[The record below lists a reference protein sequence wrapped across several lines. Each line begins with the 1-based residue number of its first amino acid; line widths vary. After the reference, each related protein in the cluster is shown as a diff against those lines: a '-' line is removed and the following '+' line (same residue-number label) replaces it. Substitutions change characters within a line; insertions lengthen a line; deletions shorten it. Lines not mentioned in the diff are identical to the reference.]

1 MKKTAAKIYGHVL
14 NPPSDKEL
22 KKAWQQPEIQLPVLW
37 LLGKT
42 GSGKSSIVQ
51 QLTGQS
57 RAEVGNGFRPCT
69 RESSQFDYPPEH
81 PILRFL
87 DTRGL
92 GEIDYDANQD
102 IGALG
107 SKSHALLVVSRIL
120 DGEQSAILN
129 ALKQIRKSAEHIHR
143 SAIIV
148 VHTGADEVADEHD
161 RHRAIETRQQAIESA
176 WGRTIDSCATGFG
189 KRNDS
194 DELNAL
200 GADQLR
206 DLIAQKVPGLSI
218 WLSQS
223 VHRDAELENFEKLK
237 TEVLWY
243 AGTAAAS
250 DAIPLVGL
258 VSVPAIQGKMLHSL
272 AQRYG
277 VEWSARN
284 FSEFTAALGTSFAL
298 RYATSLGARQLAK
311 LVPGYGQVA
320 GSAFAVTVSYAST
333 YALGRA
339 ACSYLYRIKTA
350 APVGSVD
357 LQEVYDGALEQGRKA
372 GREAARKGRK

>member
-1 MKKTAAKIYGHVL
+1 MKNIAAKIYGYVL

-92 GEIDYDANQD
+92 GEIDYDANED
-102 IGALG
+102 FSALG

-120 DGEQSAILN
+120 DSEQSAVLN
-129 ALKQIRKSAEHIHR
+129 ALKQIRKSARHIHR
-143 SAIIV
+143 SAIIA

-161 RHRAIETRQQAIESA
+161 RRRAIETRQQAIESA
-176 WGRTIDSCATGFG
+176 WGGTVESCATGFG
-189 KRNDS
+189 RREDS
-194 DELNAL
+194 DALNDL
-200 GADQLR
+200 GAELLR

-218 WLSQS
+218 WLRKS
-223 VHRDAELENFEKLK
+223 VQRDAELENFEKLK

-298 RYATSLGARQLAK
+298 RYATGLGARQLAK
-311 LVPGYGQVA
+311 LIPGYGQVA

-350 APVGSVD
+350 APLGDGD
-357 LQEVYDGALEQGRKA
+357 LQEVYNSALAQGRRA
-372 GREAARKGRK
+372 GREATRRGSK

>member
-1 MKKTAAKIYGHVL
+1 MKKIAARIYDFVL
-14 NPPSDKEL
+14 NPPSDDEL
-22 KKAWQQPEIQLPVLW
+22 KKAWQHSDIQLPVLW

-69 RESSQFDYPPEH
+69 RESSFFDYPPEH

-92 GEIDYDANQD
+92 GEVDYDAKED
-102 IGALG
+102 IEALG
-107 SKSHALLVVSRIL
+107 SKSHALLVVTRIL
-120 DGEQSAILN
+120 DGEQSAVLST
-129 ALKQIRKSAEHIHR
+129 LKQIRKSASHIRR
-143 SAIIV
+143 SAIIA
-148 VHTGADEVADEHD
+148 VHTGADEVSDEHD
-161 RHRAIETRQQAIESA
+161 RHRAIQARQQAIEKA
-176 WGRTIDSCATGFG
+176 WRASVDFCATGFG
-189 KRNDS
+189 VRDDSLVLND
-194 DELNAL
+194 L
-200 GADQLR
+200 GADELR
-206 DLIAQKVPGLSI
+206 ELIAQKVPELSI
-218 WLSQS
+218 WLRKST
-223 VHRDAELENFEKLK
+223 HRDAEHENFEKLK

-243 AGTAAAS
+243 SGTAAAS

-277 VEWSARN
+277 VDWSSRN

-311 LVPGYGQVA
+311 LIPGYGQLA

-339 ACSYLYRIKTA
+339 ACSYLYHKKTA
-350 APVGSVD
+350 TGIGD
-357 LQEVYDGALEQGRKA
+357 GGLRGVYDGALVQGRQA
-372 GREAARKGRK
+372 GMQALRKDRE